1 MRAFAS
7 EWVKLSRRTTLLG
20 FGGAMVGFSLLF
32 TVLAFV
38 NAGGGNVDLDGG
50 DPEAFVTA
58 ALLSLPEGSVFAVT
72 NVSGFL
78 GIIALALFA
87 SNLAGEFTKGT
98 IRMLFVT
105 EPNRLKVL
113 AGKIAALASFIAAGV
128 AATLAV
134 SIAAGAAL
142 APSAGVETAAWW
154 SSEGL
159 SAIGLAYVNLTGAA
173 LVPALIGAAIA
184 VVTRS
189 AAIAIS
195 VGVAWFILAEAL
207 IGTFWDSLAEWGPAA
222 TTNALAVGGAGGAGL
237 MGGAAPVL
245 TYATAALLAVAYGVG
260 ALAITS
266 TVLTRRDVTS

>member
-32 TVLAFV
+32 TILAFV

-50 DPEAFVTA
+50 QSEAFVTA

-78 GIIALALFA
+78 GIIALTLFA

-113 AGKIAALASFIAAGV
+113 AGKVAALASFIAVGV

-142 APSAGVETAAWW
+142 APPAGVDTSSWW
-154 SSEGL
+154 IVEGL
-159 SAIGLAYVNLTGAA
+159 SASGSAYLTGAA

-207 IGTFWDSLAEWGPAA
+207 IGTFWDSLSQWGPSAV
-222 TTNALAVGGAGGAGL
+222 TNALAVGGAGGAGL
-237 MGGAAPVL
+237 MGGAAPVI
-245 TYATAALLAVAYGVG
+245 TYLTAALLALGYDVLAT
-260 ALAITS
+260 AITA
-266 TVLTRRDVTS
+266 TVLARRDVTS